1 MDNNA
6 EKLLFEDQSERLYQ
20 IFIKDESICGFAS
33 LFKLNK
39 IGSKIGLK
47 IKKYLYD
54 KYGETFLK
62 KISAVR
68 TSKVAHQKRSKDSYF
83 ISSERRQKMSVG
95 IKKYYKNNQSAK
107 SRCRGLMIKHCLPK
121 CQTIESKIKRV
132 KSRDWYKPSED
143 TKQKMSQ
150 SQLGKPLTE
159 EHKLKLRKPKKAKRS
174 NFRHT
179 TETKHKLSLITK
191 NQWKSGI
198 HKPIFKSKGQQE
210 VIRLLKEQGYS
221 IQDEYVVGGKPYD
234 VFVKEKNL
242 LIEFNGT
249 YWHRD
254 PRFFTSSDE
263 VIKIWEKDKN
273 KRLIAESNGYIIK
286 VIWQHDWEQC
296 KDKNIYIKKLLNE
309 QF

>member
-6 EKLLFEDQSERLYQ
+6 EKLFFEELSERLYQ

-33 LFKLNK
+33 LFKQNK
-39 IGSKIGLK
+39 IGSKNGSK

-54 KYGETFLK
+54 KYGETSLK
-62 KISAVR
+62 KISSVR

-83 ISSERRQKMSVG
+83 ISSERRKKMAVG
-95 IKKYYKNNQSAK
+95 IKKYYKNNQAAK
-107 SRCRGLMIKHCLPK
+107 SRCKDLMIKHCLPK

-132 KSRDWYKPSED
+132 KSRDWYKPNED
-143 TKQKMSQ
+143 TKRKMSQ
-150 SQLGKPLTE
+150 SQIGKILTE
-159 EHKLKLRKPKKAKRS
+159 EHKLKLRKPKKIKRS

-179 TETKHKLSLITK
+179 TETKNKLSLITK
-191 NQWKSGI
+191 SQWESEV
-198 HKPIFKSKGQQE
+198 HKPIFKSTGQRE
-210 VIRLLKEQGYS
+210 VIELLKEQGYS
-221 IQDEYVVGGKPYD
+221 VQDEYIVGGKPYD
-234 VFVKEKNL
+234 VFIKEKNL

-254 PRFFTSSDE
+254 PRFFSSSDE
-263 VIKIWEKDKN
+263 VVKIWEKDKN
-273 KRLIAESNGYIIK
+273 KMLIAESNGYIIK

-309 QF
+309 QI

>member
-107 SRCRGLMIKHCLPK
+107 SRCRDLMIEHCLPK
-121 CQTIESKIKRV
+121 
-132 KSRDWYKPSED
+132 
-143 TKQKMSQ
+143 
-150 SQLGKPLTE
+150 
-159 EHKLKLRKPKKAKRS
+159 
-174 NFRHT
+174 
-179 TETKHKLSLITK
+179 
-191 NQWKSGI
+191 
-198 HKPIFKSKGQQE
+198 
-210 VIRLLKEQGYS
+210 
-221 IQDEYVVGGKPYD
+221 
-234 VFVKEKNL
+234 
-242 LIEFNGT
+242 
-249 YWHRD
+249 
-254 PRFFTSSDE
+254 
-263 VIKIWEKDKN
+263 
-273 KRLIAESNGYIIK
+273 
-286 VIWQHDWEQC
+286 
-296 KDKNIYIKKLLNE
+296 
-309 QF
+309 

>member
-6 EKLLFEDQSERLYQ
+6 EKLSFEERSERLYQ
-20 IFIKDESICGFAS
+20 TFIKDESICGFTS
-33 LFKLNK
+33 LFKLNG
-39 IGSKIGLK
+39 IGSKTGSK

-54 KYGETFLK
+54 KYGEKVLK
-62 KISAVR
+62 KISSVR

-83 ISSERRQKMSVG
+83 ISAERRQKMSVG

-107 SRCRGLMIKHCLPK
+107 SRCRDLMIKHCLPK

-132 KSRDWYKPSED
+132 KSRDWYKPSD
-143 TKQKMSQ
+143 LTKQKISESQ
-150 SQLGKPLTE
+150 KGKCLTT
-159 EHKLKLRKPKKAKRS
+159 EHKISLKKPKKTKRIGFKHS
-174 NFRHT
+174 QN
-179 TETKHKLSLITK
+179 TKDKLSSITK
-191 NQWKSGI
+191 NQWISGI
-198 HKPIFKSKGQQE
+198 HKPIFKSQGQQE
-210 VIRLLKEQGYS
+210 VIKILKEQGYS

-254 PRFFTSSDE
+254 PRFFKSTDD

-273 KRLIAESNGYIIK
+273 KMLIADSNGYIIK

-309 QF
+309 QL

>member
-6 EKLLFEDQSERLYQ
+6 EKLFFEELSERLYQ

-33 LFKLNK
+33 LFKQNK
-39 IGSKIGLK
+39 IGSKTGSK

-54 KYGETFLK
+54 KYGEISLK
-62 KISAVR
+62 KISSVR

-83 ISSERRQKMSVG
+83 ISSERRKKMAVG
-95 IKKYYKNNQSAK
+95 IKKYYKNNQAAK
-107 SRCRGLMIKHCLPK
+107 SRCKDLMIKHCLPK

-132 KSRDWYKPSED
+132 KSRDWYKPNED
-143 TKQKMSQ
+143 TKRKMSQ
-150 SQLGKPLTE
+150 SQIGKILTE
-159 EHKLKLRKPKKAKRS
+159 EHKLKLRKPKKIKRS

-179 TETKHKLSLITK
+179 TETKNKLSLITK
-191 NQWKSGI
+191 NHWESGV
-198 HKPIFKSKGQQE
+198 HKPIFKSTGQRE
-210 VIRLLKEQGYS
+210 VIKLLKEQGYS
-221 IQDEYVVGGKPYD
+221 VQDEYIVGGKPYD
-234 VFVKEKNL
+234 VFIKEKNL

-254 PRFFTSSDE
+254 PRFFSSSDE
-263 VIKIWEKDKN
+263 VVKIWEKDKN
-273 KRLIAESNGYIIK
+273 KMLIAESNGYIIK

-309 QF
+309 QI

>member
-6 EKLLFEDQSERLYQ
+6 EKLSFEERSERLYQ
-20 IFIKDESICGFAS
+20 TFIKDESICGFTS
-33 LFKLNK
+33 LFKLNG
-39 IGSKIGLK
+39 IGSKTGSK

-54 KYGETFLK
+54 KYGEKVLK
-62 KISAVR
+62 KISSVR

-83 ISSERRQKMSVG
+83 ISAERRQKMSVG

-107 SRCRGLMIKHCLPK
+107 SRCRDLMIKYCLPK

-132 KSRDWYKPSED
+132 KSRDWYKPSD
-143 TKQKMSQ
+143 LTKQKISESQ
-150 SQLGKPLTE
+150 KGKSLTT
-159 EHKLKLRKPKKAKRS
+159 EHKINLKKPKKTKRIGFKHS
-174 NFRHT
+174 QN
-179 TETKHKLSLITK
+179 TKDKLSSITK
-191 NQWKSGI
+191 NQWINGI
-198 HKPIFKSKGQQE
+198 HKPIFKSQGQQE
-210 VIRLLKEQGYS
+210 VIKILKEQGYS

-234 VFVKEKNL
+234 VFVREKNL

-254 PRFFTSSDE
+254 PRFFKSTDD

-273 KRLIAESNGYIIK
+273 KMLIADSNGYIIK

-309 QF
+309 QV

>member
-6 EKLLFEDQSERLYQ
+6 EKLFFEELSERLYQ

-33 LFKLNK
+33 LFKQNK
-39 IGSKIGLK
+39 IGSKNGSK

-54 KYGETFLK
+54 KYGETSLK
-62 KISAVR
+62 KISSVR

-83 ISSERRQKMSVG
+83 ISSERRKKMAVG
-95 IKKYYKNNQSAK
+95 IKKYYKNNQAAK
-107 SRCRGLMIKHCLPK
+107 SRCKDLMIKHCLPK

-132 KSRDWYKPSED
+132 KSRDWYKPNED
-143 TKQKMSQ
+143 TKRKMSQ
-150 SQLGKPLTE
+150 SQIGKILTE
-159 EHKLKLRKPKKAKRS
+159 EHKLKLRKPKKIKRS

-179 TETKHKLSLITK
+179 TETKNKLSLITK
-191 NQWKSGI
+191 SQWESGV
-198 HKPIFKSKGQQE
+198 HKPIFKSTGQRE
-210 VIRLLKEQGYS
+210 VIELLKEQGYS
-221 IQDEYVVGGKPYD
+221 VQDEYIVGGKPYD
-234 VFVKEKNL
+234 VFIKEKNL

-254 PRFFTSSDE
+254 PRFFPSSDE
-263 VIKIWEKDKN
+263 VVKIWEKDKN
-273 KRLIAESNGYIIK
+273 KMLIAESNGYIIK

-309 QF
+309 QI